1 MASLGTAQA
10 QNQFDPVA
18 LADGSIITEFE
29 VEQRI
34 LFLQTLNAPGS
45 TRPEVIK
52 ELINERLRTAATQ
65 QVGVTL
71 SAEQLEAGL
80 AQFAARA
87 DLNTDEF
94 IAGLEQNGVAGETLR
109 DYLASQILWRDF
121 SVPVSDPSSRSA
133 IARLTLPSQD
143 PRPIAGPT
151 SWCRK
156 SIFPSSQKTPSKFRN
171 WLKKSHSA
179 PVKKSFLTMRADFL
193 RPLRAIPVDA
203 CRAPH

>member
-1 MASLGTAQA
+1 
-10 QNQFDPVA
+10 
-18 LADGSIITEFE
+18 
-29 VEQRI
+29 
-34 LFLQTLNAPGS
+34 
-45 TRPEVIK
+45 VIE
-52 ELINERLRTAATQ
+52 ELINARLRTAATLHL
-65 QVGVTL
+65 GVTL
-71 SAEQLEAGL
+71 TAEQLEAGL
-80 AQFAARA
+80 AQFAALA

-94 IAGLEQNGVAGETLR
+94 TAGLEQNGVAGETLR
-109 DYLASQILWRDF
+109 DFVASQILWRDF
-121 SVPVSDPSSRSA
+121 SVPVSDPASRSA

-156 SIFPSSQKTPSKFRN
+156 SLFPSSPKTPSKFWI

-179 PVKKSFLTMRADFL
+179 LMKKSFLIVRAGFL